1 MRCPKCNAAIPRTAM
16 FFSTAL
22 HSFDC
27 ENCGATLQASY
38 LSRLALGAV
47 SLLASIGVAEGVR
60 GLGVSRALVALA
72 LGVTFLAVFFV
83 GARWVPRLRVQG
95 PGRSRSA

>member
-1 MRCPKCNAAIPRTAM
+1 MRCPKCNAAVPRRAM

-22 HSFDC
+22 RGFEC
-27 ENCGATLQASY
+27 ESCGATLQASY
-38 LSRLALGAV
+38 LSRLVLGTM

-72 LGVTFLAVFFV
+72 FGVTFFAVFFV
-83 GARWVPRLRVQG
+83 GASWVPRLRVQG
-95 PGRSRSA
+95 PGRSRPA

>member
-1 MRCPKCNAAIPRTAM
+1 MRCPKCNAAVPRKAIL
-16 FFSTAL
+16 FSTAL
-22 HSFDC
+22 RGFEC
-27 ENCGATLQASY
+27 ESCGATLQASY
-38 LSRLALGAV
+38 LSRLALGTM

-72 LGVTFLAVFFV
+72 VGVTFLAVFFV

-95 PGRSRSA
+95 PGRS